1 MSRETALAH
10 AGEGRVASSYQEECE
25 MELCRGFITWMRE
38 QGCHGW
44 WATIEIDEYF
54 EAYCDIQG
62 EDCLPHDRAKTLMLQ
77 VPGVRRKR
85 TRLTG
90 PAFKRIARATGME
103 RATLYWIPTSR
114 PVGGPWVA
122 RGWPV
127 GGQGPARDQTETRE
141 GPDSGRRRNGKGAA
155 AGGCG
160 PTAEVHSAG
169 DRGQTTSV
177 PTVALR
183 AAAARG

>member
-1 MSRETALAH
+1 MSRETALAR
-10 AGEGRVASSYQEECE
+10 ASEGRVASSYQEECE

-90 PAFKRIARATGME
+90 PAFKRIARATGLE
-103 RATLYWIPTSR
+103 RATLYWIPSSK
-114 PVGGPWVA
+114 PLNFPGMA

-127 GGQGPARDQTETRE
+127 AGQGPARDRTVTRE
-141 GPDSGRRRNGKGAA
+141 GPDSGRQGIDCDPQERGREAHGHVRSAAPKGSVPSIPAVAVRKAA
-155 AGGCG
+155 ASG
-160 PTAEVHSAG
+160 
-169 DRGQTTSV
+169 
-177 PTVALR
+177 
-183 AAAARG
+183 